1 MKEMVRR
8 KLKRLL
14 VMNVR
19 NRVTSVVNAI
29 NSSPRT
35 KDQRIRKR
43 LSKLLRITPSNP
55 KGKRNKKK

>member
-19 NRVTSVVNAI
+19 NRVTSVVTAI

>member
-14 VMNVR
+14 AMNVR
-19 NRVTSVVNAI
+19 NRVTFKVSAL
-29 NSSPRT
+29 NSNPRI
-35 KDQRIRKR
+35 KEQMIERRP
-43 LSKLLRITPSNP
+43 SKLLGMTPPNS